1 MFTSKNPVLLATSYN
16 VQETQLTN
24 LKFEINILL
33 KLNLKKITNNF
44 NTICIPVSN
53 IYAKGNV
60 EIPLSI
66 W

>member
-33 KLNLKKITNNF
+33 KLNLKKSQI
-44 NTICIPVSN
+44 ILIL
-53 IYAKGNV
+53 YAFLFLTFTQK
-60 EIPLSI
+60 ET
-66 W
+66 